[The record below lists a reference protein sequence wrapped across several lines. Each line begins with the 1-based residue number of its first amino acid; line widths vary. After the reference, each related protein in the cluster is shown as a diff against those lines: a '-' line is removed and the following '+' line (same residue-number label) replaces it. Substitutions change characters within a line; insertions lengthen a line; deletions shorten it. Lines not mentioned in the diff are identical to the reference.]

1 MAIAYSDSKALSSR
15 KVQALFRRLE
25 WSDWWTQSDIDWYLE
40 HALRVDSAW
49 DGQRLIG
56 MGVLT
61 GDGRID
67 VHLSMLIVD
76 GPFRRRGIGSE
87 IVARLVDEVRQMK
100 PYHFQTDV
108 FSDDAERLYRRFGFR
123 RNEGTWLLDH
133 EPTYQR
139 WGPQAIA
146 KRQVRRVRGHPASA
160 TDS

>member
-1 MAIAYSDSKALSSR
+1 MTIAFKDSRAVSPR
-15 KVQALFRRLE
+15 KVQALFRCLE
-25 WSDWWTQSDIDWYLE
+25 WSDWWTRKDIEWYLQ
-40 HALRVDSAW
+40 HALRVVSAW
-49 DGQRLIG
+49 DGSRLIG

-76 GPFRRRGIGSE
+76 APYQRRGIGSE
-87 IVARLVDEVRQMK
+87 MVARLVREAGQMK

-133 EPTYQR
+133 EPSYQR
-139 WGPQAIA
+139 WGPKALA
-146 KRQVRRVRGHPASA
+146 KRKARRRRHPPSGK
-160 TDS
+160 